1 MAGENAFTVMPQV
14 HTILQCER
22 LVLNC
27 MQRMS
32 GIATLT
38 QKYSDKLK
46 GYKTR
51 LLDTRKTTPNFRLLE
66 KEAVRIG
73 GGFNHRMGLYDMI
86 MLKDNHID
94 YCGGLEQAI
103 ERAVRMCKM

>member
-1 MAGENAFTVMPQV
+1 MHSGEKAFEIEASV

-38 QKYSDKLK
+38 HRYVEQLK
-46 GYKTR
+46 GYKTKI
-51 LLDTRKTTPNFRLLE
+51 LDTRKATPNFRLLE
-66 KEAVRIG
+66 KEAVRTAA
-73 GGFNHRMGLYDMI
+73 
-86 MLKDNHID
+86 
-94 YCGGLEQAI
+94 E
-103 ERAVRMCKM
+103 